1 MDKFKTK
8 FIKINNILVIIFT
21 IGNNISIITSKLKKT
36 TIMNKIQTIMIDKF
50 LQFMII
56 NNFKFQ
62 IYYIYLKN

>member
-36 TIMNKIQTIMIDKF
+36 TIMNKIQKIMIDKF